1 VRIET
6 TAERIVHGGRALA
19 RLEDGR
25 VALIAGALPGER
37 VVADVAPRAGVLQGA
52 VAEVLEPSPDRV
64 PAPEHPGLDLGF
76 VRYDAQL
83 RLKADV
89 VQDAAS
95 RARLTLP
102 EGRPAV
108 VAAPATWA
116 YRSAV
121 QPAVRGGRLGYRR
134 EGSRQ
139 VVLLDEDPTAMPSV
153 AAAWRRLV
161 RSGLPGSVQEVAIR
175 GNDRGEALVALV
187 ATAPAADLL
196 DLAHG
201 LVGEAIAGVALAPHD
216 PRSRFRSGK
225 ERLAGARF
233 LLQRYGDVELSV
245 SATAFA
251 QPNPAAAGLAFGD
264 LASLAPGGRRAVDLF
279 AGGGAIAFHLAPRY
293 DEVVAVEVASESV
306 ARGRSD
312 ARRLGRETVRF
323 ERVDAKRFELP
334 EADTIVVDP
343 PRAGLAS
350 ELRQRIDASEASSL
364 LYLSCDVATWAR
376 DAADFVA
383 RGWRLRT
390 VRPYDFQ
397 PHTHHLEVLS
407 AFER

>member
-1 VRIET
+1 M
-6 TAERIVHGGRALA
+6 VHGGRALA

-37 VVADVAPRAGVLQGA
+37 VVADVAPRAGVLQGT
-52 VAEVLEPSPDRV
+52 VSEVLDASPDRV
-64 PAPEHPGLDLGF
+64 PAPAHPGLDLGF
-76 VRYDAQL
+76 VGYDAQL
-83 RLKADV
+83 LLKAEV
-89 VQDAAS
+89 LQDAAR
-95 RARLTLP
+95 RARLELP
-102 EGRPAV
+102 EDASTV
-108 VAAPATWA
+108 VSSPDVWA

-121 QPAVRGGRLGYRR
+121 QPAVRDGQLGYRR
-134 EGSRQ
+134 EGGREI
-139 VVLLDEDPTAMPSV
+139 VLLDEDPTAMPSV
-153 AAAWRRLV
+153 AAAWRRLAAA
-161 RSGLPGSVQEVAIR
+161 GLPRSVQEVAIR
-175 GNDRGEALVALV
+175 GNERGEALVALV
-187 ATAPAADLL
+187 ATAPAAALL

-201 LVGEAIAGVALAPHD
+201 LTGDAIAGVALAPHD
-216 PRSRFRSGK
+216 PRGRFRSGK

-251 QPNPAAAGLAFGD
+251 QPNPVAAGVAFRD
-264 LASLAPGGRRAVDLF
+264 LAELAPGGARAVDLF

-306 ARGRSD
+306 ARGRRD
-312 ARRLGRETVRF
+312 ARRLGLDGVRF

-334 EADTIVVDP
+334 KAGTIVVDP
-343 PRAGLAS
+343 PRAGLAN
-350 ELRQRIDASEASSL
+350 ELRTRIDATGASSL

>member
-1 VRIET
+1 M
-6 TAERIVHGGRALA
+6 VHGGRALT

-52 VAEVLEPSPDRV
+52 VSEVLDPSPDRV
-64 PAPEHPGLDLGF
+64 PAPAHPGLDLGF

-83 RLKADV
+83 RLKAEV
-89 VQDAAS
+89 LQDAAH
-95 RARLTLP
+95 RARLELP
-102 EGRPAV
+102 EGEPIV
-108 VAAPATWA
+108 VPSPDLWA

-121 QPAVRGGRLGYRR
+121 QPAVRDGRLGYRR
-134 EGSRQ
+134 EGGRE
-139 VVLLDEDPTAMPSV
+139 VVVLDEDPTAMPSV
-153 AAAWRRLV
+153 AEAWRRLAA
-161 RSGLPGSVQEVAIR
+161 SGLPRSVQEVAIR
-175 GNDRGEALVALV
+175 GNERGEALVALV
-187 ATAPAADLL
+187 ASAPAAALL

-201 LVGEAIAGVALAPHD
+201 LTGDAIAGVALAPHD
-216 PRSRFRSGK
+216 PRGRFRSGK

-233 LLQRYGDVELSV
+233 LLQRYGDVELSI

-251 QPNPAAAGLAFGD
+251 QPNPAAAGAAFRD
-264 LASLAPGGRRAVDLF
+264 LAGLAPGGRRAVDLF

-306 ARGRSD
+306 ARGRRD
-312 ARRLGRETVRF
+312 AQRLGLDRVRF

-343 PRAGLAS
+343 PRAGLS
-350 ELRQRIDASEASSL
+350 TELRTRVDASGAGSL